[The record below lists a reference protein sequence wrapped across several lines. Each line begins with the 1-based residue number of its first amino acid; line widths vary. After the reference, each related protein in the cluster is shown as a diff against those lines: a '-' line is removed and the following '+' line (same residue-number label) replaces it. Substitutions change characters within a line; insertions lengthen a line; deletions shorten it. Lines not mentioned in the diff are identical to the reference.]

1 MPCDVLQPRLP
12 LAGFA
17 IVAGLVLL
25 ARVVKGRRRMSLEGT
40 LAVALLAVALL
51 VAGVALLVT
60 NGTVGCAVEGLG
72 PAGAVDGRSVPA
84 QGAT

>member
-25 ARVVKGRRRMSLEGT
+25 ARVVKGRHRMSSEG
-40 LAVALLAVALL
+40 ALAVALL
-51 VAGVALLVT
+51 VAGVALLIS

-72 PAGAVDGRSVPA
+72 PAGAGDGRSVPA

>member
-25 ARVVKGRRRMSLEGT
+25 ARVVKGRRRMSAEGT
-40 LAVALLAVALL
+40 LAVALL

>member
-25 ARVVKGRRRMSLEGT
+25 ARAVKGRRLSVEG
-40 LAVALLAVALL
+40 ALAVALL
-51 VAGVALLVT
+51 VAGVALLIS

-72 PAGAVDGRSVPA
+72 PAGAGDGRSVPA